1 MPANP
6 IPNSL
11 LSKVA
16 LVTGGSHGIG
26 AATVTRLNGSRATV
40 IIEDLKSTAHSAHEL
55 ITSLPCP
62 SRACFMAADITD
74 WAELRSVFQSVH
86 QRYQRL
92 DFVVANAGTMGCEP
106 ILQDSYD
113 ADGRLEEPTEA
124 YRTIDVNLKGTLNT
138 LKLALKSIP
147 LDSSRS
153 IVLVASTAGYLDGAG
168 TLAYTAS
175 KHGVVGLLRASQAEA
190 EKHNIRVN
198 AIAPFFTT
206 THLTSGISDAW
217 VRAGMEVNTPDTVA
231 ESIEAALLST
241 ESGQGFLIF
250 IANVVVKISGKYI
263 RELEG
268 TRLGLSSSWVG
279 DDVAQ
284 HMGRAGEFFNNLG
297 GYILPGPRTK

>member
-1 MPANP
+1 
-6 IPNSL
+6 
-11 LSKVA
+11 
-16 LVTGGSHGIG
+16 
-26 AATVTRLNGSRATV
+26 
-40 IIEDLKSTAHSAHEL
+40 
-55 ITSLPCP
+55 
-62 SRACFMAADITD
+62 MAADITD

-92 DFVVANAGTMGCEP
+92 DFVVANAGTMECEP

-138 LKLALKSIP
+138 LKLAIHYLKSIP

-153 IVLVASTAGYLDGAG
+153 IVLVTSTAGYFDGAG

-190 EKHNIRVN
+190 EKHDIRVN

-217 VRAGMEVNTPDTVA
+217 VRAGLEVNTPDTVA

-241 ESGQGFLIF
+241 ESGQGFLI
-250 IANVVVKISGKYI
+250 SGKYI

-268 TRLGLSSSWVG
+268 TRLGLLSSWVG